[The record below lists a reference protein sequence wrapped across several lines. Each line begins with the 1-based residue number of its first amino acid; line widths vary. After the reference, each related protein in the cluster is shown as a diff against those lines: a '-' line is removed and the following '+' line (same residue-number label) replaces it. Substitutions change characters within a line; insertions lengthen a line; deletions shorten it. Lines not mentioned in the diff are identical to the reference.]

1 MKILIFYE
9 QFSWGGVDKYLV
21 ELINNWPN
29 NKDELIIVTNE
40 NNVGFNKI
48 KKTFKRKSIKYFF
61 FNSYSYTFICN
72 IFNNNKLSF
81 FIYFLYIFQP
91 ILLILTTIKFIFFL
105 KGHKKINN
113 IFSVNGAYPASW
125 ANISI
130 IFAAKI
136 LKIKKRVMG
145 VHHEASSPSLI
156 IKPYH
161 YFIDKMLSKSLTD
174 LVCVSKATLKTI
186 KKSRYL
192 NHKNFKNKVIHNDL
206 KLSPQDLKKKLFI
219 KLKSKYFLLGI
230 LGRVESYKGHEDV
243 LYAIS
248 QLQSRYRN
256 KIKLLIIGA
265 YEPKNYKYLMNLSE
279 KLKVQDS
286 IIFTGYL
293 SCNSHT
299 IINSL
304 DAVIMATRDFEGF
317 GYTALEAVKIGKPL
331 ITTNLEAI
339 KEFIN
344 PDFVQMVNPGDR
356 NNISEKIKSLL
367 KNTEIHKKTSN
378 KYKKILKKEFQM
390 SKDYRSIFI

>member
-136 LKIKKRVMG
+136 LKIKKKSNG
-145 VHHEASSPSLI
+145 CSS
-156 IKPYH
+156 
-161 YFIDKMLSKSLTD
+161 
-174 LVCVSKATLKTI
+174 
-186 KKSRYL
+186 
-192 NHKNFKNKVIHNDL
+192 
-206 KLSPQDLKKKLFI
+206 
-219 KLKSKYFLLGI
+219 
-230 LGRVESYKGHEDV
+230 
-243 LYAIS
+243 
-248 QLQSRYRN
+248 
-256 KIKLLIIGA
+256 
-265 YEPKNYKYLMNLSE
+265 
-279 KLKVQDS
+279 
-286 IIFTGYL
+286 
-293 SCNSHT
+293 
-299 IINSL
+299 
-304 DAVIMATRDFEGF
+304 
-317 GYTALEAVKIGKPL
+317 
-331 ITTNLEAI
+331 
-339 KEFIN
+339 
-344 PDFVQMVNPGDR
+344 
-356 NNISEKIKSLL
+356 
-367 KNTEIHKKTSN
+367 
-378 KYKKILKKEFQM
+378 
-390 SKDYRSIFI
+390 